1 MCSKTF
7 GLDFLF
13 DGSKKL
19 FVLID
24 PEEENDLE
32 VLDQKMQW
40 IKTAD
45 VDGILLGGSTLKQ
58 DFSQDIFRLAH
69 KYEVAP
75 IIGFPG
81 GANQVFQ
88 DLDALLF
95 TSLITSDN
103 PQFLIGEQRKAA
115 RQIKE
120 IGLPVIPC
128 GYMLLEGG
136 SNSSTTEKV
145 SGSTPVSCPEFALET
160 AIAGQLLGLKSL
172 YLEAGSGA
180 LTTVPDEWILKIKE
194 ETELPLFVGGGI
206 RSISQIQAKWKA
218 GADVVVIGTIVEDDP
233 SFLLTLKDIYQF

>member
-24 PEEENDLE
+24 PEEENDFE
-32 VLDQKMQW
+32 VLEQKIQW
-40 IKTAD
+40 IKASD
-45 VDGILLGGSTLKQ
+45 VDGVFLGGSTLKQ
-58 DFSQDIFRLAH
+58 DFSSDVFRLAKEH
-69 KYEVAP
+69 EVSP

-81 GANQVFQ
+81 GANQVFK

-115 RQIKE
+115 KQVKK

-128 GYMLLEGG
+128 GYMLLEAKGT
-136 SNSSTTEKV
+136 NSTTGKV
-145 SGSTPVSCPEFALET
+145 TDSTPVECPEFALET

-180 LTTVPDEWILKIKE
+180 STSVPDEWISNIKL
-194 ETELPLFVGGGI
+194 ETELPLIVGGGI
-206 RSISQIQAKWKA
+206 RSISEIQAKWKA
-218 GADVVVIGTIVEDDP
+218 GADVVVVGTVVEDDP
-233 SFLLTLKDIYQF
+233 SFLLTLNDIHQF